1 MKYLKL
7 YENLTNYKV
16 EVLTSEEFNKLYFK
30 IYPRQTNLKDKIHY
44 FDWHFDSCLGDKK
57 HRDSIRLITAYNK
70 KDILGICFIAWWS
83 SGDHYAVS
91 YLSTNK
97 DYFQM
102 GISKRILDVLFKYF
116 SETYPDDIMYWSGYS
131 IDGWKYLHPKI
142 LELSKKYNV
151 KTKEK
156 AIEYPTKWD
165 KDTGEFVTKWD
176 DESHELFDKSREE
189 IEKIYGS
196 YESYIKR
203 FKYFV
208 NEQNKNER
216 DLILKPGS
224 ILFHSSGEDFK
235 LPLRVSPYDG
245 ILWTTN
251 ISIISQTY
259 IPVSGSFVYT
269 TTDLTKRPDKD
280 EYHQKMQKQLG
291 IIYDYD
297 DIRWNNNRAESYK
310 LPDIFVKI
318 NNEYQLAWKE
328 YWKVKQE
335 YDNFKKP
342 DHDYWK
348 LPEKEKDEYDEK
360 ELEILDR
367 LEKTDLE
374 LRKINVKKTEN
385 QMINQKIMEFGY
397 KPVGKDYDD
406 NFDWKLKVDS
416 NGMLLPNSYRL
427 KGKLFI
433 IKPKRELKIFDYAK
447 DREGDL
453 NEPDYHKLNLFKKAE
468 EGGYDGIKINDF
480 AQIEGHGNVGHTSIG
495 LFRNTIKDLDV
506 EVLDNVEHPTQ
517 DEISNCF
524 DNGNWKS
531 KEYKQY
537 TSK

>member
-1 MKYLKL
+1 
-7 YENLTNYKV
+7 
-16 EVLTSEEFNKLYFK
+16 
-30 IYPRQTNLKDKIHY
+30 
-44 FDWHFDSCLGDKK
+44 
-57 HRDSIRLITAYNK
+57 
-70 KDILGICFIAWWS
+70 
-83 SGDHYAVS
+83 
-91 YLSTNK
+91 
-97 DYFQM
+97 
-102 GISKRILDVLFKYF
+102 
-116 SETYPDDIMYWSGYS
+116 
-131 IDGWKYLHPKI
+131 
-142 LELSKKYNV
+142 
-151 KTKEK
+151 
-156 AIEYPTKWD
+156 
-165 KDTGEFVTKWD
+165 
-176 DESHELFDKSREE
+176 
-189 IEKIYGS
+189 
-196 YESYIKR
+196 
-203 FKYFV
+203 
-208 NEQNKNER
+208 
-216 DLILKPGS
+216 
-224 ILFHSSGEDFK
+224 
-235 LPLRVSPYDG
+235 
-245 ILWTTN
+245 
-251 ISIISQTY
+251 
-259 IPVSGSFVYT
+259 
-269 TTDLTKRPDKD
+269 
-280 EYHQKMQKQLG
+280 MQKQLG
-291 IIYDYD
+291 IVYDYD
-297 DIRWNNNRAESYK
+297 DIKWNNNRAESYK

-360 ELEILDR
+360 ELELLDR

-385 QMINQKIMEFGY
+385 QIINQKIMEFGY

-433 IKPKRELKIFDYAK
+433 IKPKRELKIYDYAK

-468 EGGYDGIKINDF
+468 EKGYDGIKINDF

-524 DNGNWKS
+524 DTGDWKS